1 MIGWLAGRA
10 LFRQAN
16 DAVVVDV
23 AGVGYEVHVA
33 SSDDVALGEPIEL
46 FVYTVVRADAIIL
59 FGFET
64 FEDRAF
70 FELLLVTPGV
80 GPSTALGALRTM
92 SVNEL
97 AMAIENDDAKRIAQ
111 IPGIGP
117 KTASRIV
124 LELKGKVMVS
134 GTVVEGFRGP
144 LRSSAIEDALRGLG
158 YSAQEIRG
166 ALADVE
172 LPDDESTALREA
184 LQLLRRQ

>member
-1 MIGWLAGRA
+1 
-10 LFRQAN
+10 
-16 DAVVVDV
+16 
-23 AGVGYEVHVA
+23 
-33 SSDDVALGEPIEL
+33 
-46 FVYTVVRADAIIL
+46 
-59 FGFET
+59 
-64 FEDRAF
+64 
-70 FELLLVTPGV
+70 
-80 GPSTALGALRTM
+80 M

-184 LQLLRRQ
+184 LHLLRRQ

>member
-1 MIGWLAGRA
+1 VIGWLAGRA

-16 DAVVVDV
+16 GAVVVDV

-33 SSDDVALGEPIEL
+33 SSDDLALGEPIEL
-46 FVYTVVRADAIIL
+46 FVYTVVRADAIVL

-64 FEDRAF
+64 YEDREF

-97 AMAIENDDAKRIAQ
+97 ALAIESDDAKRLAQ
-111 IPGIGP
+111 IPGIGA

-124 LELKGKVMVS
+124 LELKGKVVAN
-134 GTVVEGFRGP
+134 GTVVESLRGP
-144 LRSSAIEDALRGLG
+144 LRSGAIEDALRGLG
-158 YSAQEIRG
+158 YSAQEIRS

-172 LPDDESTALREA
+172 LPEDESIALREA
-184 LQLLRRQ
+184 LHLLRRQ

>member
-1 MIGWLAGRA
+1 VIGWLAGRA

-16 DAVVVDV
+16 GAVVVDV

-33 SSDDVALGEPIEL
+33 SSDDLALGEPIQL
-46 FVYTVVRADAIIL
+46 FVYTVVRADAIV
-59 FGFET
+59 
-64 FEDRAF
+64 F

-97 AMAIENDDAKRIAQ
+97 ALAIESDDAKRLAQ
-111 IPGIGP
+111 IPGIGA

-124 LELKGKVMVS
+124 LELKGKVVAN
-134 GTVVEGFRGP
+134 GTVVESLRGP
-144 LRSSAIEDALRGLG
+144 LRSGAIEDALRGLG
-158 YSAQEIRG
+158 YSAQEIRS

-172 LPDDESTALREA
+172 LPEDESIALREA
-184 LQLLRRQ
+184 LHLLRRQ

>member
-184 LQLLRRQ
+184 LHLLRRQ

>member
-1 MIGWLAGRA
+1 MIGWLTGRA

-184 LQLLRRQ
+184 LHLLRRQ

>member
-1 MIGWLAGRA
+1 VIGWLAGRA

-184 LQLLRRQ
+184 LHLLRRQ